1 MKKQDW
7 KLFKNVWISSQPVM
21 DGVWKRKEG
30 GHLVRSRVV
39 DPTTGQMKEVKK
51 VLPEADEATAYK
63 WLSDQRARI
72 QAGVLLAPPQQIR
85 FGDFANSLLE
95 RKLNKGEIRSAK
107 GREKW
112 LCVLEHLIGVTAQAA
127 HRARSRD

>member
-1 MKKQDW
+1 MKDNKKQWSFRW
-7 KLFKNVWISSQPVM
+7 KNWLAPTKVP
-21 DGVWKRKEG
+21 GVWKRKEG

-72 QAGVLLAPPQQIR
+72 QSGVRSAPPQQLR
-85 FGDFANSLLE
+85 FGDYANS
-95 RKLNKGEIRSAK
+95 
-107 GREKW
+107 
-112 LCVLEHLIGVTAQAA
+112 
-127 HRARSRD
+127 